1 MFCFPSR
8 SIETSPDNAETSWIC
23 WLCPK
28 LSPSNSSPRGSE
40 MSYLYRLNSND
51 VSARYECNLRDAQDR
66 KSARESE
73 EVGRECG
80 CDGVVPLCRFCA
92 GNGDRGMPHRATRS
106 EAGFGLT
113 NLAADAGSS
122 GVCGPDYC
130 RRHASRF
137 EVCGPSRSRSAL
149 LQGFADRSVS
159 DHPRNDRCHS
169 EYRGF

>member
-1 MFCFPSR
+1 MFSFPSR
-8 SIETSPDNAETSWIC
+8 SIETSPDNAGTSWIC

-80 CDGVVPLCRFCA
+80 CGCVVRLCRFCA
-92 GNGDRGMPHRATRS
+92 GNGDRGTPHRATRS

-113 NLAADAGSS
+113 NLAAHADSS
-122 GVCGPDYC
+122 

-137 EVCGPSRSRSAL
+137 EVCVPSRSRSAL
-149 LQGFADRSVS
+149 LQGLADRSVS